1 MDALFQPVLY
11 PKIRFSSGLIRKRM
25 PRATF
30 AIQGICFDNVSRDII
45 DFAVKILKNIFNYD
59 LKKLVSLKKYV

>member
-1 MDALFQPVLY
+1 
-11 PKIRFSSGLIRKRM
+11 M

-45 DFAVKILKNIFNYD
+45 DFAVKI
-59 LKKLVSLKKYV
+59 

>member
-1 MDALFQPVLY
+1 MDTLFQPVLY
-11 PKIRFSSGLIRKRM
+11 PKIRFSSSLIRKKM

-45 DFAVKILKNIFNYD
+45 DFAVKI
-59 LKKLVSLKKYV
+59 